1 MAGDQS
7 NETAAPEDNDISVE
21 KSRELWLLL
30 TSWYLIIESARS
42 REVSD
47 AAYQAPQALRRSFHV
62 ATWAFFLTANSQLE
76 AQYPCRYCAGYFPRA
91 VAGVMEPAT
100 DPGKSTCSTSLL
112 LKANV
117 AGAATP
123 VLEGS
128 PSDLRQHW
136 K

>member
-1 MAGDQS
+1 MAGDQP
-7 NETAAPEDNDISVE
+7 NETVAAEDNDIAVE

-30 TSWYLIIESARS
+30 TSWYLIIESARA

-47 AAYQAPQALRRSFHV
+47 AAYRAPQALRRSFHV
-62 ATWAFFLTANSQLE
+62 ATRTFFLTAYSRLK
-76 AQYPCRYCAGYFPRA
+76 AQYPCRYCSGYFPRT
-91 VAGVMEPAT
+91 VAGVIEPAT
-100 DPGKSTCSTSLL
+100 DPGKSTHSTSFL

-117 AGAATP
+117 AGAASS

-128 PSDLRQHW
+128 PSDLRQYW